1 MIHRG
6 TSGRSVVFLTVVA
19 ATAAACRNNTA
30 GKRDEAP
37 HRHDHEAA
45 GQGKG
50 EPEIP
55 SLSVTLYQS
64 GLELFMEYPAFVV
77 GKPSPLVAHFTDA
90 RDANGFKV
98 VTKGRVTAVLRHADG
113 KEERFVADKLLRD
126 GIFKPVVTPTRAGEG
141 TLTLRLEG
149 EQVAGTVEVGKVT
162 VFASPA
168 AAIAAAAQEQESAA
182 PTVPFLKEQQWKT
195 RYATALATVRVL
207 QGAVRANGEIKPVA
221 GQSAE
226 LATPVA
232 GVIPVGGP
240 VPHLGQRVKKG
251 ELLLHLAPT
260 TVVSGTTLASVD
272 LELSRA
278 RSELGLAQR
287 DLTRAQELFAAQAIP
302 EKQIDAARAAQQ
314 VAAARVQ
321 AAERERGLYRSAQAP
336 AGGRGRATFELRSPL
351 DGVIAF
357 AEITPGAV
365 VEAGSRLVSVV
376 NTERLWLEAKV
387 YESDAPRVEKSSGAS
402 FTVAGFDSEF
412 VIDDTNGK
420 RIAVGAVV
428 DRVTRTVPV
437 IFEFVNP
444 DGRLKPGM
452 FAKVDLLTGETLRGV
467 AVPESAIVDDN
478 GRPVVFAMEDGESFH
493 KRVVRPG
500 VRSGGLIQILEG
512 VKEGERVVSQGAY
525 EIKLSTATGAMLE
538 HGHQH

>member
-1 MIHRG
+1 MSH
-6 TSGRSVVFLTVVA
+6 GRAAARSAVA
-19 ATAAACRNNTA
+19 LVLLVACRNSGENKPRETA
-30 GKRDEAP
+30 HGGAGESK
-37 HRHDHEAA
+37 AA
-45 GQGKG
+45 
-50 EPEIP
+50 PEIP
-55 SLSVTLYQS
+55 SLSVTRYQN
-64 GLELFMEYPAFVV
+64 GVELFMEYPALVV
-77 GKPSPLVAHFTDA
+77 GKPSPLVAHFTDV

-98 VTKGRVTAVLRHADG
+98 VTRGRATAVLRYADG

-126 GIFKPVVTPTRAGEG
+126 GIFKPVVVPTKSGEA
-141 TLTLRLEG
+141 TLTLVLEG
-149 EQVAGTVEVGKVT
+149 EQVAGTVEVGRVT
-162 VFASPA
+162 IHATPA
-168 AAIAAAAQEQESAA
+168 GAIAAAGKEEEGDGD

-195 RYATALATVRVL
+195 RYATVAAAVRVL

-240 VPHLGQRVKKG
+240 VPHLGQPVEKG
-251 ELLLHLAPT
+251 ELLLRLAPT
-260 TVVSGTTLASVD
+260 TVVSGMTLASVE
-272 LELSRA
+272 LEVSRA
-278 RSELGLAQR
+278 RAELDLAER
-287 DLTRAQELFAAQAIP
+287 DLKRAQELFAAQAIP
-302 EKQIDAARAAQQ
+302 EKQADAARAARQ
-314 VAAARVQ
+314 VAAAQLQ

-336 AGGRGRATFELRSPL
+336 GGAGGRATFELRSPI

-365 VEAGSRLVSVV
+365 VEAGSRLISVV

-387 YESDAPRVEKSSGAS
+387 YESDAPRVERSSGAS
-402 FTVAGFDSEF
+402 FTVAGFDTEF
-412 VIDDTNGK
+412 VIGEKNGR

-437 IFEFVNP
+437 IFEFENP
-444 DGRLKPGM
+444 EGRLKPGM

-467 AVPESAIVDDN
+467 AVPDSAIVDDN
-478 GRPVVFAMEDGESFH
+478 GRPVVFAMQDGENFY

-500 VRSGGLIQILEG
+500 ARSGGLVQILEG
-512 VKEGERVVSQGAY
+512 LKEGERVVSQGAY
-525 EIKLSTATGAMLE
+525 EIKLSTATGAMPE